1 MRLVSS
7 VLRPQDSGPSRRYPP
22 LEDLKAALLNLH
34 WYPILKLSKVATFS
48 FVQRQVWHLRGR
60 RPCVDNS
67 LLHKVGLDHACYNA
81 SHSTH
86 SYRGKCS
93 HSQYSYAFRYRQ
105 RLLPFPLWL
114 HYSLP
119 FQRQRWIV
127 RVRDGSVFA
136 LDHRRSSRFSENNS
150 NRIAPAT
157 DGVTDTRSRKL
168 CFMLWNWGSTRR
180 RGSGFITDSTRF
192 GRLCCLDWFCFTK
205 YIRNT
210 SPYRAYIFTQ
220 TTHVPHGLF
229 GATRTVLVPMYD
241 RSAVSMTVWVWYCE
255 TEVNT
260 GVDVT
265 RWWWEPTKNLKL
277 YLARNRSVDLIVR

>member
-1 MRLVSS
+1 M
-7 VLRPQDSGPSRRYPP
+7 
-22 LEDLKAALLNLH
+22 
-34 WYPILKLSKVATFS
+34 LKLSKVATFS

-67 LLHKVGLDHACYNA
+67 LLHKVESDHAYYNA

-105 RLLPFPLWL
+105 CLLPFPLWL
-114 HYSLP
+114 HYPLP

-168 CFMLWNWGSTRR
+168 YFMLWNWGSTRR

-192 GRLCCLDWFCFTK
+192 GRLCCQRGSINRIFWSFWR
-205 YIRNT
+205 YIDFA
-210 SPYRAYIFTQ
+210 SPSISE
-220 TTHVPHGLF
+220 
-229 GATRTVLVPMYD
+229 TRV
-241 RSAVSMTVWVWYCE
+241 
-255 TEVNT
+255 
-260 GVDVT
+260 
-265 RWWWEPTKNLKL
+265 
-277 YLARNRSVDLIVR
+277 LIVRTYSRRQPTFRTAYLEQLERYLCLCMTDQRCQWQSGFGIVRPRSILVWMWRGDDGSPPRIWSCIWPEITLWI